1 MTHLFHTKKVIVQ
14 LKTREQTMI
23 GNHTHLREK

>member
-1 MTHLFHTKKVIVQ
+1 MVHLFHTKKVIVQ

-23 GNHTHLREK
+23 GNNTHLREK